1 MVVRKQEEE
10 EVLINRLIT
19 SESERASIVIDLKS
33 VSAHSIRA
41 FLCSRSRSVPS
52 LRSYFKLNQ

>member
-52 LRSYFKLNQ
+52 LRSIL